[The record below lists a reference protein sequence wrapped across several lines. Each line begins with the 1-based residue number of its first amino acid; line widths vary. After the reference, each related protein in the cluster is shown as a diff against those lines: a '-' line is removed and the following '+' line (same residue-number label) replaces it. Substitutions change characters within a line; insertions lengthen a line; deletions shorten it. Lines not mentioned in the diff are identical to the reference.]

1 MRIKDGAP
9 LLQRAISLEGRKPYW
24 TCGGGRRMLWVMAV
38 GIELERVRRK
48 SGGRIHL
55 TPHVPDAGPAVTLC
69 NQSFAEGTFLKT
81 DEEADCRN
89 CLRRRDDPARIS
101 SAFFQSDVGSDL
113 LQRSLEEAR
122 TRRATRSAPE
132 RVPPPAV
139 TARAAPPAPP
149 TPPPI
154 SPAPAAPVSPA
165 AAAAPVS
172 PAAPAVR
179 ELRSRTPLR
188 RTFENVFTSPQGV
201 IVRVSKDGSVSHVTF
216 NGPVDIRRRGGEIT
230 IRAGDVLLELDDTGQ
245 E

>member
-1 MRIKDGAP
+1 
-9 LLQRAISLEGRKPYW
+9 
-24 TCGGGRRMLWVMAV
+24 MLWVMAV

-55 TPHVPDAGPAVTLC
+55 TPHVPDAGPAMTLC

-101 SAFFQSDVGSDL
+101 SAFFQSDVGSEL

-122 TRRATRSAPE
+122 TRRAARSAPE
-132 RVPPPAV
+132 RVPPPAPV
-139 TARAAPPAPP
+139 RARAAPPASP

-154 SPAPAAPVSPA
+154 SPAP
-165 AAAAPVS
+165 AAPVS

-216 NGPVDIRRRGGEIT
+216 DGPVDIRRRGGEIT
-230 IRAGDVLLELDDTGQ
+230 IRVGDVELELDDSGQ
-245 E
+245 G